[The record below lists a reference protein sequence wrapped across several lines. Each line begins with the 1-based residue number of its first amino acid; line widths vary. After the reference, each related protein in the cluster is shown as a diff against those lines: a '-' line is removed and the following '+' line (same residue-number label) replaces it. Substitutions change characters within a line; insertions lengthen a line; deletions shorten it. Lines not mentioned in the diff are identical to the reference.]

1 MSKRSMVR
9 GLVLAILALGAI
21 PAAAKEHAFTLNK
34 TVKFPKSNQTAL
46 NFKAG
51 PVTFTEIIIRNPPS
65 ASDIKNAET
74 KDPGDNSHPKF
85 SVGVSNDGK
94 EKMAFR
100 VVVSLEDDAGTVYFK
115 CDREDTVDPGAE
127 NDHTNMCLLTS
138 MKTIDWPKLT
148 VVRIRADVDPDK

>member
-1 MSKRSMVR
+1 MMAMMAAIVWVEPGCERSE
-9 GLVLAILALGAI
+9 AAETGA
-21 PAAAKEHAFTLNK
+21 PRAPSFG
-34 TVKFPKSNQTAL
+34 TVPR
-46 NFKAG
+46 AG
-51 PVTFTEIIIRNPPS
+51 PVTFNEIIIRNPPN
-65 ASDIKNAET
+65 AGDIKDAQT
-74 KDPGDNSHPKF
+74 KDPGDNCHPKF